1 MISGVGVDRYLH
13 SQNNLNIDIY
23 VEGLHLRI
31 PREEGCTDP
40 RNTEN
45 EHKTPHLRN
54 YTENLSFVSIH
65 RSPLLS
71 VIS

>member
-1 MISGVGVDRYLH
+1 MISGVDSCLH
-13 SQNNLNIDIY
+13 SHNNSNIDIY
-23 VEGLHLRI
+23 VDGLHL
-31 PREEGCTDP
+31 PHAEGSIDP
-40 RNTEN
+40 RNIEN

-71 VIS
+71 VIN